1 MYMHDKSFKDVSQA
15 TQEKNVQYCVLILIT
30 EWTVKERATGADA
43 SVMFPQ
49 DVWM

>member
-1 MYMHDKSFKDVSQA
+1 MINPFKDVSQA
-15 TQEKNVQYCVLILIT
+15 TQEKTVQYCVLILIT
-30 EWTVKERATGADA
+30 EWTVKERATVEET

>member
-1 MYMHDKSFKDVSQA
+1 MINPFKDVSQA

-30 EWTVKERATGADA
+30 EWIVKERATVAET

>member
-1 MYMHDKSFKDVSQA
+1 MINPFKDVSQA
-15 TQEKNVQYCVLILIT
+15 TQERNVQCRVLILIT
-30 EWTVKERATGADA
+30 EWNAKEYATVAET